1 MIGIV
6 AAVPSA
12 GASCWSAG
20 TNWRNR
26 GAVVLG
32 VDIICQI
39 TLGTTATGWIL
50 GKLTEGL
57 AGIISKY
64 DPTLLAICALLDAL
78 GVQQTTI
85 DLVQDIYS
93 SAAASIVMV
102 TLMIGATLICSVAIS
117 ELVKALSKTAA
128 EEITKEITDSIKS
141 TVESMIKSVSK
152 KSCQH

>member
-1 MIGIV
+1 ML
-6 AAVPSA
+6 
-12 GASCWSAG
+12 SAG

-93 SAAASIVMV
+93 SAAASVMV

-117 ELVKALSKTAA
+117 ELVKALSKLPP
-128 EEITKEITDSIKS
+128 
-141 TVESMIKSVSK
+141 K
-152 KSCQH
+152 KSQNN